1 MLDCFFKDDVIKC
14 LESMFLS
21 FRLVYIIIFFN
32 KIDICLLILIIRVV
46 VIRNQKNRLDFD
58 ISCGFLD
65 IDYMNLI
72 GILRVDFDD
81 VVLYVQLIRVIKNC
95 SIRICIVFLL
105 VKLRIGFF
113 NRMLLILFNIE
124 KCGVRRVIIL
134 VRRELIEIFILKY
147 VGFGYILREQIIQD
161 YIRFFVQELFGN
173 GMYNLVILVVDGIY
187 VFI

>member
-21 FRLVYIIIFFN
+21 FRLVYFIIYFN

-81 VVLYVQLIRVIKNC
+81 VVLYVQLIRVIKN
-95 SIRICIVFLL
+95 
-105 VKLRIGFF
+105 
-113 NRMLLILFNIE
+113 
-124 KCGVRRVIIL
+124 
-134 VRRELIEIFILKY
+134 
-147 VGFGYILREQIIQD
+147 
-161 YIRFFVQELFGN
+161 
-173 GMYNLVILVVDGIY
+173 
-187 VFI
+187 